1 MSNDLRAQTC
11 ATVRRRRETFRPA
24 KASSVTRRPRA
35 SHSESNSQAVTT
47 ALGQGTLAVTVAR
60 VRALWEVP
68 SFRHFT
74 LPALTGFVL
83 LALFFSGNR
92 TLASI
97 VVPEV
102 NRELGLLEHLQLLPL
117 AGIALLAARVRAV
130 ESERPW
136 RLVMVAAMA
145 GAAFMLLEE
154 LNYGQHY
161 IALLL
166 GRGSEAEIGPLSL
179 HNVSDTTDVM
189 KIVGD
194 TAVALLFVIVPIAS
208 RLTKRPLLGDYTPRM
223 WYLVSV
229 LLMVASGAVAVEL
242 SRAGM
247 GPGWLRYNLS
257 EFRELFFY
265 YTGFLYAW
273 DLSRVRMAKVAA
285 VTEAG
290 EVADAPHLGRRAR
303 SHDVA
308 A

>member
-1 MSNDLRAQTC
+1 MSNDLRSQPC
-11 ATVRRRRETFRPA
+11 APVRRRREAFRA
-24 KASSVTRRPRA
+24 ATASPVTRHPGATR
-35 SHSESNSQAVTT
+35 SESSTRAVQS
-47 ALGQGTLAVTVAR
+47 ARGPGILAVTAAR
-60 VRALWEVP
+60 VRALWERP
-68 SFRHFT
+68 SFRHLT
-74 LPALTGFVL
+74 LPAVTGVVL

-92 TLASI
+92 ALASI

-130 ESERPW
+130 ESAPAW
-136 RLVMVAAMA
+136 RLVMLAAMA
-145 GAAFMLLEE
+145 GAAFLLLEE

-179 HNVSDTTDVM
+179 HNVSDTTDLM
-189 KIVGD
+189 KIAGD
-194 TAVALLFVIVPIAS
+194 AAVALLFVLVPIAS
-208 RLTKRPLLGDYTPRM
+208 RLRKRPLLGDYTPRM

-273 DLSRVRMAKVAA
+273 DLSRVRMAKAA
-285 VTEAG
+285 AGAESGEA
-290 EVADAPHLGRRAR
+290 ADTRLPERRDR
-303 SHDVA
+303 SRDVA